1 MKDSLVQFSK
11 FASLFN
17 KESEAQTAS
26 LLKIQSLEDSLQIK
40 LPEDFKLFM
49 INYGTLW
56 TPDVLDIIVD
66 NEIEMDDIQ
75 QFLSAEEILE
85 DKKSGFTN
93 QIELADLIPFASD
106 CMGNIFAFKS
116 SDIKIERPT
125 ADVYFFDLDFNEMH
139 LVANSF
145 TALIEEFNSL
155 I

>member
-11 FASLFN
+11 FSSLFD
-17 KESEAQTAS
+17 KASEVQTAS
-26 LLKIQSLEDSLQIK
+26 LSEIQSLERILQIK

-49 INYGTLW
+49 NNYGTLW
-56 TPDVLDIIVD
+56 TPHILNIIVD

-75 QFLSAEEILE
+75 QFWSAEEILE
-85 DKKSGFTN
+85 DNKSGITN
-93 QIELADLIPFASD
+93 QIEVADLIPFASD

-116 SDIKIERPT
+116 FDLKMERQT
-125 ADVYFFDLDFNEMH
+125 ANVYFFDLDFNEMR

-145 TALIEEFNSL
+145 TALIEDFNGL